1 MARSVTVIP
10 ARSQVEIRR
19 NIKQIKKLRVAAYC
33 RVSTDQEDQ
42 LHSFDAQVEYY
53 TKYIEEHEN
62 YELAGIYA
70 DEGISGTNTKK
81 REDFKRM
88 IADCEAGK
96 VDLVITKSISRF
108 ARNTQDC
115 LMYSRK
121 LKNLGIGII
130 FEKENINTL
139 DSTGELLFTILSSL
153 AQDESRN
160 ISENCKWGIRSKFKK
175 GELHLNTFKFLGYD
189 KDEEGKLIINDKEA
203 KTIRRI
209 YREFLGGRNP
219 QEIAKGLED
228 DGVPGCQGKT
238 KWYASTVI
246 GILKNEK
253 HMGDAL
259 LQKTYTVDFL
269 TKKQVKNNGEIT
281 QVYVEGSHKGII
293 DKETWN
299 AVQEEFERR
308 KLFMERHG
316 LSSYCYGSECNPFN
330 SRVFCG
336 NCGSVM
342 TKHSWKS
349 RGVEQ
354 YQCKKHRTDGKLTCT
369 NDFVNKD
376 DLEHGFVKAFNNLL
390 EKTDH
395 SKWES
400 RTEEGTPLQKIRG
413 KQMIELAE
421 TGKLTTFVPEL
432 AQLVLIEVTVHG
444 AKKFEFEF
452 MDGSK
457 VETRI

>member
-10 ARSQVEIRR
+10 AKSRTEVRKNVKQV
-19 NIKQIKKLRVAAYC
+19 KKLRVAAYC

-42 LHSFDAQVEYY
+42 LHSFDAQVDYY

-62 YELAGIYA
+62 YAMAGIYA
-70 DEGISGTNTKK
+70 DEGISGTNTKR
-81 REDFKRM
+81 REQFKKM

-139 DSTGELLFTILSSL
+139 DSTGEWLFTILSSL

-160 ISENCKWGIRSKFKK
+160 ISENCKCGIRTKFKN

-189 KDEEGKLIINDKEA
+189 KDENGRLVINKEEA

-209 YREFLGGRNP
+209 YEEFLGGRNP
-219 QEIAKGLED
+219 QEIAKGLEED
-228 DGVPGCQGKT
+228 KVPGCQGQT
-238 KWYASTVI
+238 KWYATTVI

-259 LQKTYTVDFL
+259 LQKTYTADFL

-293 DKETWN
+293 DKEVWN

-308 KLFMERHG
+308 KCFMEKHG
-316 LSSYCYGSECNPFN
+316 LASYSYGAECNPFCC
-330 SRVFCG
+330 RVFCG
-336 NCGSVM
+336 KCGSVM

-354 YQCKKHRTDGKLTCT
+354 YQCKNHRTDGKLTCT
-369 NDFVNKD
+369 NDFVDKRN
-376 DLEHGFVKAFNNLL
+376 LERAFVQAYNNLL
-390 EKTDH
+390 ESTDH
-395 SKWES
+395 DKWERMS
-400 RTEEGTPLQKIRG
+400 VEGTPLQKIRG
-413 KQMIELAE
+413 KQLLELAE
-421 TGKLTTFVPEL
+421 AGELTTFVPEL
-432 AQLVLIEVTVHG
+432 AQLVLIEVTVRG
-444 AKKFEFEF
+444 AKSFEFEF
-452 MDGSK
+452 MDDSK
-457 VETRI
+457 VKTRV

>member
-10 ARSQVEIRR
+10 AKSRAEVRKNVKQV
-19 NIKQIKKLRVAAYC
+19 KKLRVAAYC

-42 LHSFDAQVEYY
+42 LHSFDAQVDYY

-62 YELAGIYA
+62 YAMAGIYA
-70 DEGISGTNTKK
+70 DEGISGTNTKR
-81 REDFKRM
+81 REQFKRM

-160 ISENCKWGIRSKFKK
+160 ISENCKWGIRTKFKN

-189 KDEEGKLIINDKEA
+189 KDENGRLVINKEEA

-209 YREFLGGRNP
+209 YEEFLGGRNP
-219 QEIAKGLED
+219 QEIAKGLEED
-228 DGVPGCQGKT
+228 KVPGCQGQT
-238 KWYASTVI
+238 KWYATTVI

-259 LQKTYTVDFL
+259 LQKTYTADFL
-269 TKKQVKNNGEIT
+269 TKKQVKNNGEVT
-281 QVYVEGSHKGII
+281 QVYVEGNHKGII

-308 KLFMERHG
+308 KSFMEKHG
-316 LSSYCYGSECNPFN
+316 LANYSYGAECNPFCC
-330 SRVFCG
+330 RVFCG
-336 NCGSVM
+336 KCGSVM

-354 YQCKKHRTDGKLTCT
+354 YQCKNHRTDGKLTCT
-369 NDFVNKD
+369 NDFVDKRN
-376 DLEHGFVKAFNNLL
+376 LERAFVQAYNNLL
-390 EKTDH
+390 ESTDH
-395 SKWES
+395 DKWERMS
-400 RTEEGTPLQKIRG
+400 VEGTPLQKIRG
-413 KQMIELAE
+413 KQLLELAE
-421 TGKLTTFVPEL
+421 AGELTTFVPEL

-444 AKKFEFEF
+444 AKSFEFEF
-452 MDGSK
+452 MDDSK
-457 VETRI
+457 VKI